1 MKCSEITYKK
11 VSELVLLPENPR
23 TITKND
29 FERLVDSIKINGF
42 WKHRPLAVMER
53 DGKLVVLAG
62 NQRLKAA
69 RKLKLADVPVI
80 FYSELTPDEE
90 KDIILRDNINNGD
103 WDCNALQMDE
113 FWKDVDFGFIGL
125 DFPSDDEKSGK
136 GKKKAA
142 KEAEKTEDDQ
152 NAEEE
157 TDDEEQSEEEAE
169 KESFYR
175 SMFKDVL
182 YESDNVF
189 EIPNLLLDMQAGK
202 MELLLSPWGAN
213 SRLRKDV
220 ATYHFYVDDYRFEAL
235 FKDPINLLT
244 SGCKA
249 VVEPNCSCH
258 DQTPIAWGIQLIYK
272 KRWLSRYFQECGIKV
287 YADLNVSH
295 KFIEYNKMGIP
306 KGYNAFF
313 TRGLDGWMESLK
325 SDLQVAQEISGLEK
339 PNLIV
344 YGGGAEI
351 QKFCREHG
359 LLYVTDFINAKK
371 K

>member
-1 MKCSEITYKK
+1 
-11 VSELVLLPENPR
+11 
-23 TITKND
+23 
-29 FERLVDSIKINGF
+29 
-42 WKHRPLAVMER
+42 MER

-189 EIPNLLLDMQAGK
+189 EIPNLLLDMQDRK
-202 MELLLSPWGAN
+202 STRLN
-213 SRLRKDV
+213 S
-220 ATYHFYVDDYRFEAL
+220 
-235 FKDPINLLT
+235 
-244 SGCKA
+244 
-249 VVEPNCSCH
+249 
-258 DQTPIAWGIQLIYK
+258 
-272 KRWLSRYFQECGIKV
+272 
-287 YADLNVSH
+287 SH
-295 KFIEYNKMGIP
+295 
-306 KGYNAFF
+306 
-313 TRGLDGWMESLK
+313 S
-325 SDLQVAQEISGLEK
+325 
-339 PNLIV
+339 
-344 YGGGAEI
+344 
-351 QKFCREHG
+351 H
-359 LLYVTDFINAKK
+359 
-371 K
+371 

>member
-169 KESFYR
+169 K
-175 SMFKDVL
+175 D
-182 YESDNVF
+182 
-189 EIPNLLLDMQAGK
+189 
-202 MELLLSPWGAN
+202 LSTVPC
-213 SRLRKDV
+213 LR
-220 ATYHFYVDDYRFEAL
+220 TFFM
-235 FKDPINLLT
+235 
-244 SGCKA
+244 KA
-249 VVEPNCSCH
+249 I
-258 DQTPIAWGIQLIYK
+258 T
-272 KRWLSRYFQECGIKV
+272 
-287 YADLNVSH
+287 
-295 KFIEYNKMGIP
+295 
-306 KGYNAFF
+306 
-313 TRGLDGWMESLK
+313 SLK
-325 SDLQVAQEISGLEK
+325 FPISYWICKPERWNCLCPRGVLTAVCVKMWQRIISMWMIIGLRLFSK
-339 PNLIV
+339 T
-344 YGGGAEI
+344 
-351 QKFCREHG
+351 R
-359 LLYVTDFINAKK
+359 
-371 K
+371 